1 MNLRDMSGLWLV
13 SEIIANE
20 VMAKGRTAWH
30 VRCEEMCLTLLA
42 VGEKKKKNKRRSLIV
57 SQIQAN
63 GRRWASLPHRGGH
76 SGGRLIRRR

>member
-42 VGEKKKKNKRRSLIV
+42 VGEKKKKKKTELDCVPDTGER
-57 SQIQAN
+57 
-63 GRRWASLPHRGGH
+63 P
-76 SGGRLIRRR
+76 